1 MSDFAEI
8 PQAAKETAGPK
19 NEDNPDEG
27 EKTDEFSGFLGG
39 YDPDYNPGYAPGG
52 DWIRDATIETGAIL
66 AGLGYLA
73 SEVGAASVEAIA
85 GIGEIL
91 ESSGDAEPWLEPAF

>member
-39 YDPDYNPGYAPGG
+39 YDPGYTPGG
-52 DWIRDATIETGAIL
+52 DWIRDGTVETGAIL

-73 SEVGAASVEAIA
+73 SEVGAATVEAIA

-91 ESSGDAEPWLEPAF
+91 GSSGDAEPWLEPEF